1 MLQDLYRDLGL
12 DKKAT
17 PDQVKRAYH
26 RKAKGSHPDTG
37 GDAEQ
42 FARVKRAYDV
52 LSDPKRRLTYDKT
65 GHAED
70 PAPDNDHVKAMEII
84 ASLVEHFI
92 AGTDETVFAI
102 DLVQV
107 MRQELSQMRGRC
119 HTQLFQ
125 AQRKVARAEKLAKRF
140 RARGR
145 VNQIR
150 RMIEG
155 RRDLFARN
163 LTDINSA
170 LRQIDLA
177 LELLKDYSFDREL
190 CVSKTSSV
198 LIT

>member
-92 AGTDETVFAI
+92 AGTDETVFAV

-125 AQRKVARAEKLAKRF
+125 AQRKIARAEKLAKRF
-140 RARGR
+140 RARGVQR
-145 VNQIR
+145 PR
-150 RMIEG
+150 LRK
-155 RRDLFARN
+155 N
-163 LTDINSA
+163 LAGEPQSA
-170 LRQIDLA
+170 IGQCTMA
-177 LELLKDYSFDREL
+177 G
-190 CVSKTSSV
+190 VASV
-198 LIT
+198 AHLQKMRAN

>member
-1 MLQDLYRDLGL
+1 
-12 DKKAT
+12 
-17 PDQVKRAYH
+17 
-26 RKAKGSHPDTG
+26 
-37 GDAEQ
+37 
-42 FARVKRAYDV
+42 
-52 LSDPKRRLTYDKT
+52 
-65 GHAED
+65 
-70 PAPDNDHVKAMEII
+70 VKAMEII

-92 AGTDETVFAI
+92 AGTDETVFAV

-163 LTDINSA
+163 LADINSA